1 MSEKKK
7 LNVVFLKHITG
18 TIIFAVL
25 FFVSALFVSFCFPVE
40 DAINEKVVYH
50 QEEPKTEIVVESQEV
65 ETELEVVNDNALA
78 RAMQTA
84 VIEHSKSEDD
94 GLKFYRNPDFRE
106 SVAWF
111 YNQIT
116 GNKDVTEAILTYADA
131 NDIPL
136 SLAFALAY
144 SESSYNIKAVN
155 RNSNHTVDRGLFQL
169 NNNSFPN
176 LEESDFFDPYVS
188 ARYGLSHLRFCLDTA
203 RNEVAALA
211 MYNAGT
217 RRVKNGETPQVTLN
231 YVSRIMDYRKGV
243 DDLFDFQSETWLNSN
258 LFEAIAMLK

>member
-25 FFVSALFVSFCFPVE
+25 FFVSALFVSFYFPVE

-106 SVAWF
+106 SVVWF

-144 SESSYNIKAVN
+144 SESNYNIKAVN

-176 LEESDFFDPYVS
+176 LEEADFFDPYVS

-203 RNEVAALA
+203 GNEVAALA

>member
-1 MSEKKK
+1 MSEKKNM
-7 LNVVFLKHITG
+7 NVVFLKHITG
-18 TIIFAVL
+18 TLVFAGL
-25 FFVSALFVSFCFPVE
+25 FFVSALFVSFCFPVDE
-40 DAINEKVVYH
+40 SKDEKFVYH
-50 QEEPKTEIVVESQEV
+50 QEEPKKEELIKSQEADEKSEIV
-65 ETELEVVNDNALA
+65 NDSALA
-78 RAMQTA
+78 RAMQSA
-84 VIEHSKSEDD
+84 VIEHSKSEDE

-106 SVAWF
+106 SVVWF

-116 GNKDVTEAILTYADA
+116 GNKDVTQAILTYADA

-155 RNSNHTVDRGLFQL
+155 KNSNHTVDRGLFQL

-203 RNEVAALA
+203 GNEVAALA

-231 YVSRIMDYRKGV
+231 YVSRIMNYRQGV

-258 LFEAIAMLK
+258 LFEAIAMIK

>member
-25 FFVSALFVSFCFPVE
+25 FFVSALFVSFYFPVE

-203 RNEVAALA
+203 GNEVAALA

>member
-25 FFVSALFVSFCFPVE
+25 FFVSALFVSFYFPVE

-65 ETELEVVNDNALA
+65 ETELEAVNDNALA

-106 SVAWF
+106 SVVWF

-203 RNEVAALA
+203 GNEVAALA